1 MQRRLSH
8 RVSHHAPLQR
18 LDGPSPQSAAATSF
32 ISRQLR
38 RNACAAAADE
48 EVGVMKL
55 PEPSRRV
62 QLNVVANRLELP
74 RIKGEL
80 DVAIAREHH
89 GTDGGSRPRTPC
101 CHAPANPFAKAL
113 AFLNL
118 QFAAPPR
125 QLGPRFLAKHPRENL
140 SPLGDNKRDE
150 EKLPSEM
157 AERQLHLLT
166 IRAMKTNGSLPWVL
180 STPWPEPS
188 GVQVE
193 SPGPIVR
200 FTPLSS

>member
-1 MQRRLSH
+1 MRDKQRTEDRIFAIINDQQKMQVIRHDHEIAYRR
-8 RVSHHAPLQR
+8 RRPNAMDR
-18 LDGPSPQSAAATSF
+18 PQ
-32 ISRQLR
+32 
-38 RNACAAAADE
+38 
-48 EVGVMKL
+48 
-55 PEPSRRV
+55 
-62 QLNVVANRLELP
+62 
-74 RIKGEL
+74 GEL
-80 DVAIAREHH
+80 NDFTE
-89 GTDGGSRPRTPC
+89 
-101 CHAPANPFAKAL
+101 
-113 AFLNL
+113 
-118 QFAAPPR
+118 PR

-140 SPLGDNKRDE
+140 SPLGDNERDE